1 MKNENRKFEKFELD
15 LIGIAAAIGMMLIYA
30 FARDAYMV
38 NRTTFGSTN
47 DKVMHLLISH
57 LDQIGGA
64 KFVYLLLVFFIIFFT
79 YHAIKDYRKAKGI
92 K

>member
-1 MKNENRKFEKFELD
+1 MGRDRKKFEKVELD

-47 DKVMHLLISH
+47 AKVMHLLISH
-57 LDQIGGA
+57 LEQIGGA
-64 KFVYLLLVFFIIFFT
+64 KYVYLLLFFFLAFFT
-79 YHAIKDYRKAKGI
+79 YHAIKDYKRAKRK
-92 K
+92 

>member
-1 MKNENRKFEKFELD
+1 MGRDRKKFEKVELD

-47 DKVMHLLISH
+47 GKVMHLLISH
-57 LDQIGGA
+57 LEQIGGA
-64 KFVYLLLVFFIIFFT
+64 KYVYLLLFFFLAFFT
-79 YHAIKDYRKAKGI
+79 YHAIKDYKRAK